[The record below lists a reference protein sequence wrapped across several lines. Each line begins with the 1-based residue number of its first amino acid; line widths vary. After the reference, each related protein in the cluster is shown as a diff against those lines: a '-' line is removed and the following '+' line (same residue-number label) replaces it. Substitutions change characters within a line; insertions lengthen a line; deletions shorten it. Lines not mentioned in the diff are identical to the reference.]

1 MGKMKSFL
9 IGCIDNKLDPVYTL
23 DQVVKHRIKHEK
35 EKATKAKESSSKGD
49 YNQSFVQAQKG
60 SKP

>member
-1 MGKMKSFL
+1 MGKIKSFL

-23 DQVVKHRIKHEK
+23 DQVVKHKVKYEEITK
-35 EKATKAKESSSKGD
+35 EKKSSSKGS
-49 YNQSFVQAQKG
+49 YNKSSVQVQKG